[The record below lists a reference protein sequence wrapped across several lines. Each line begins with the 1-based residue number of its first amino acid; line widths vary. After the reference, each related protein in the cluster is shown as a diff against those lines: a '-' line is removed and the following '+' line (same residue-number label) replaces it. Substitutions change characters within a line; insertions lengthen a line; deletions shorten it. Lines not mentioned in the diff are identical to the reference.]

1 MPDSTLRTHESIYD
15 SPKETS
21 ELIMESKEDIR
32 RFSHNIIDIR
42 VTKRIGDRPLY
53 AYTILDALLEHA
65 PTLQGQRYVASAI
78 LSQGNDI
85 ARLTELSR
93 VWLDRLLSPELE
105 DVTSLSQVAVRCLSW
120 KPLVSKTRKQMQ
132 GISLVIA
139 GWYDNSSRRQMQ
151 ELIESQLLE
160 RHGYK
165 CAVSLFTYDKD
176 TPSSIA
182 VPEKFVSRKLHAVHI
197 IPFCLSRDGGFN
209 STDTTDTWD
218 MLEDW
223 AGISPA
229 TLSGEKINDL
239 SNLILMSTEVH
250 EDFGNFTFWFE
261 PTDQLNTYTVHLE
274 ERQIRFQWAST
285 VAFSNQSDR
294 DLPLPSPEF
303 LAAHAALAK
312 VFRVTGAG
320 DYIDRLWMDAEES
333 GGLSVDGSS
342 DVGVLLSLLQR
353 SWDRST

>member
-1 MPDSTLRTHESIYD
+1 MSDSTLRTHKSIYD
-15 SPKETS
+15 STKETS
-21 ELIMESKEDIR
+21 ELITESKEDIR
-32 RFSHNIIDIR
+32 RFAHNIIDIR
-42 VTKRIGDRPLY
+42 VTKRIGNRPLY
-53 AYTILDALLEHA
+53 AHTILEALLEHA

-78 LSQGNDI
+78 LAQENDP

-93 VWLDRLLSPELE
+93 VWLNRLLSPGTGF
-105 DVTSLSQVAVRCLSW
+105 TS
-120 KPLVSKTRKQMQ
+120 M
-132 GISLVIA
+132 
-139 GWYDNSSRRQMQ
+139 
-151 ELIESQLLE
+151 LLE

-165 CAVSLFTYDKD
+165 CAISLLTYDKS

-197 IPFCLSRDGGFN
+197 IPLYLSRDGGFD
-209 STDTTDTWD
+209 SKVGGR
-218 MLEDW
+218 LKIF
-223 AGISPA
+223 ALVA
-229 TLSGEKINDL
+229 TLIVMVLLEGRHQQVGHAGGLGGYQSSNTQWRENQDL

-261 PTDQLNTYTVHLE
+261 PTDQLHTYTVHLE

-294 DLPLPSPEF
+294 KLPLPSPEF

-320 DYIDRLWMDAEES
+320 DYIDCLWMDAEES
-333 GGLSVDGSS
+333 GGLSADGSS
-342 DVGVLLSLLQR
+342 DVGVLLSSLQR
-353 SWDRST
+353 SWHRST